1 MFGSRFECRH
11 ATLLPRFFV
20 SILNGSTAA
29 APHNSFETTV
39 MADFLKPRF
48 FKFPD
53 NSATERNFPSPVLMY
68 LTVADTE
75 FEPICLTQGGSKIGF
90 PPYTLRVPNSL
101 CECLLKH

>member
-1 MFGSRFECRH
+1 
-11 ATLLPRFFV
+11 
-20 SILNGSTAA
+20 
-29 APHNSFETTV
+29 
-39 MADFLKPRF
+39 
-48 FKFPD
+48 
-53 NSATERNFPSPVLMY
+53 MY